1 MNVKILKNR
10 LGGYVD
16 RTFPMMVNYNTLKIT
31 DWSGSIDDCD
41 EDTLMELEN
50 NTNITTVEKT
60 EIDQLFDED

>member
-1 MNVKILKNR
+1 MNCGRMNVKILKNR

-41 EDTLMELEN
+41 EDTLIELEN

-60 EIDQLFDED
+60 EID